1 MVGFARTLSLA
12 AVSAAALAAGHTAA
26 VAGAFGLREQ
36 SATAQGMSFAGAAS
50 GSGGIASMFWNP
62 AAVTMKP
69 GWNKDF
75 NASVVIPEARI
86 STQPGTFPALP
97 ALGNSG
103 DIGQTAVLPATYTS
117 YQLNDRVWVGLAG
130 AAPFGLITKPNQVWA
145 GQVYGRSSKVFTLNF
160 NPVVGI
166 KVTDWLSIAAGPV
179 LEYFKA
185 TLKQATGI
193 SPLSPSAYLRGD
205 DWGFG
210 YTAGVMITPFAG
222 TQFGVGYRSSI
233 HHDLEGPVF
242 GVGRGI
248 VPINT
253 PEKVSVGLT
262 QAIGPNFRLNL
273 GFEWDNWSRIGKV
286 PVISQALG
294 RPVSVLPFDYKDGFY
309 YSIGGEY
316 DWSERL
322 TLRAGFAYED
332 SPIDVSNRS
341 VRLPDADRY
350 WLSVG
355 GTYRWSE
362 KLAFNLAYSHLFI
375 DKAPIR
381 VVPGNPLYIAPL
393 AYVAEARGNV
403 NIVSVGAT
411 YRWDDPKVAIPAPIV
426 RKY

>member
-1 MVGFARTLSLA
+1 MARFVRSLMLA
-12 AVSAAALAAGHTAA
+12 AASTAALAAGHGAA
-26 VAGAFGLREQ
+26 RAGAFGLREQ
-36 SATAQGMSFAGAAS
+36 SAQAQGLSFAGAAS

-69 GWNKDF
+69 GWNQDF
-75 NASVVIPEARI
+75 NATIVIPEARI
-86 STQPGTFPALP
+86 STQPGSFPLLP

-103 DIGQTAVLPATYTS
+103 DIGQTAVLPATYS
-117 YQLNDRVWVGLAG
+117 AYQLNDRVWVGLAG
-130 AAPFGLITKPNQVWA
+130 AAPFGLVTKPNTVWA
-145 GQVYGRSSKVFTLNF
+145 GQVYGRSSRVFSLNF
-160 NPVVGI
+160 NPVVGV
-166 KVTDWLSIAAGPV
+166 KVTDWLTVAAGPV

-185 TLKQATGI
+185 TLRQATGI
-193 SPLSPSAYLRGD
+193 SPLAPTGYLRGD

-222 TQFGVGYRSSI
+222 TQIGVGYRSSI

-248 VPINT
+248 VPLNT
-253 PEKVSVGLT
+253 PEKLSVGLT
-262 QAIGPNFRLNL
+262 QALAPNVRVDL
-273 GFEWDNWSRIGKV
+273 GFEWDNWSRVGTV

-294 RPVSVLPFDYKDGFY
+294 RPVSGLPFNYKDGYF
-309 YSIGGEY
+309 YSIGAEY
-316 DWSERL
+316 DWNERL
-322 TLRAGFAYED
+322 TLRTGFAYEV
-332 SPIDVSNRS
+332 SPIDVANRS

-355 GTYRWSE
+355 GSYRWND

-375 DKAPIR
+375 DRAPIR
-381 VVPGNPLYIAPL
+381 LAPGNAAYVAPL
-393 AYVAEARGNV
+393 TYLAEARGNV

-411 YRWDDPKVAIPAPIV
+411 YRWDDPTVAIAAPVV